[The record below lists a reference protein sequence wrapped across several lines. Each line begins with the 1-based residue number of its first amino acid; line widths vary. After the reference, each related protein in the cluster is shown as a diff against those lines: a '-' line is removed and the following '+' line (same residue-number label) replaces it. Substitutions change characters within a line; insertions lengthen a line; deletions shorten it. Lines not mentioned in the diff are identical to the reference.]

1 VNVFLGELARPKEK
15 FEPFRTTPLRTKL
28 TAPQKIALGND
39 TDELA
44 FFVDDWQ
51 AADLLLQH
59 QTRSVDDS
67 LVHAHGDNFGR
78 HDVFDP
84 HCPLLNLE
92 VAEKPS
98 AL

>member
-1 VNVFLGELARPKEK
+1 MLE
-15 FEPFRTTPLRTKL
+15 
-28 TAPQKIALGND
+28 
-39 TDELA
+39 
-44 FFVDDWQ
+44 
-51 AADLLLQH
+51 H

-67 LVHAHGDNFGR
+67 LVRAHGNNFGR
-78 HDVFDP
+78 HDVFDS